1 MDLPRP
7 QQIDTEDLR
16 QRYVRAGTGTVRR
29 YLKLLHG
36 NFLRLDEADGSRKEF
51 LRDLATAA
59 QQITPDELTALL
71 AESDWRPRL
80 TAAWLIGLDRRMQFR
95 SRIGELLLE
104 SRLCFS
110 GQGYCFALARF
121 GSEADAQLLTAYLD
135 RYLKRS
141 DLQYDQ
147 AWAIG
152 ALLSIDDREGSQH
165 AAPFLMHG
173 GLWDQWA
180 HGQFDA
186 AERGRFVNR
195 LCTVADAYVIGDT
208 GAEQAAAADTTR

>member
-7 QQIDTEDLR
+7 QRIDTEDLR
-16 QRYVRAGTGTVRR
+16 QRYVRAGNGTVRR

-36 NFLRLDEADGSRKEF
+36 NFLRLDKADGSRQEF

-59 QQITPDELTALL
+59 QQITSDELTSLL
-71 AESDWRPRL
+71 AERDWRPRL

-95 SRIGELLLE
+95 SRIGDLLLE
-104 SRLCFS
+104 SELCFS

-121 GSEADAQLLTAYLD
+121 GSETDAQLLSAYLD
-135 RYLKRS
+135 RYLRRS

-152 ALLSIDDREGSQH
+152 ALLSIDDRERSQH
-165 AAPFLMHG
+165 AAPFLMPG
-173 GLWDQWA
+173 GLWEQWA
-180 HGQFDA
+180 HGRFDA
-186 AERGRFVNR
+186 GERGRFVHR
-195 LCTVADAYVIGDT
+195 LCTVADAYMTSVPD
-208 GAEQAAAADTTR
+208 AEPAAAAETTQ